1 MKIRTQLSLCDGL
14 SGGQIA
20 CNKIGMIA
28 DTYIASE
35 IDPHAI
41 KITQKNYPN
50 TIQVGDMTEWRSWD
64 IDWSKV

>member
-20 CNKIGMIA
+20 GDKIGLRA

-41 KITQKNYPN
+41 KITQKNYPD
-50 TIQVGDMTEWRSWD
+50 TVQVGDMT
-64 IDWSKV
+64 